1 MKTKVH
7 KKQLGMRIQEK
18 RVEKNLT
25 QEELADSV
33 GLSSVYISSIERGV
47 KLPSLSTAVNIANA
61 LDASLDYLL
70 EEDLVGGYKERVIES
85 NKRLDKLPLGDRK
98 RVLAI
103 MEAVTKIYE
112 EE

>member
-1 MKTKVH
+1 MPWM
-7 KKQLGMRIQEK
+7 L
-18 RVEKNLT
+18 
-25 QEELADSV
+25 
-33 GLSSVYISSIERGV
+33 
-47 KLPSLSTAVNIANA
+47 
-61 LDASLDYLL
+61 LL
-70 EEDLVGGYKERVIES
+70 EEDLVCGYKERVIES